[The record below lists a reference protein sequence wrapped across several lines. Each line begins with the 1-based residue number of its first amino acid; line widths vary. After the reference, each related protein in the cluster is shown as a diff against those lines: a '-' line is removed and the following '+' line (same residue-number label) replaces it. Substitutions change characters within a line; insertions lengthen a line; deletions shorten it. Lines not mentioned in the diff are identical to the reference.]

1 MRILHTID
9 SLGIYGAETVLLN
22 LATEQQRRGETP
34 VLLSIGSPDVA
45 DKPIEI
51 EARRRGI
58 ASVPLRMRGLNLAGG
73 AEIMRVARTQN
84 IDVIH
89 SHGYRSNIL
98 LGLLPRRLR
107 RIPVVTTL
115 HGWTAKS
122 AWSKLGLYRTI
133 DQRLLSRL
141 DGVAVVN
148 EQMLR
153 LPALMRLQP
162 PAQAI
167 ANGVCMPAASAPI
180 PTDALVAKIV
190 ALRARGLTLFGVV
203 GRLSPEKN
211 VRGLVEALRLLND
224 KNLGLVIL
232 GAGPE
237 LAAIQRAITEA
248 GLTDR
253 VLLGGYVA
261 NARDYLAL
269 LDVLVIPSLTEGLPM
284 ILLEA
289 MAAKLPVV
297 ATRVGDIPA
306 VLGELGVLVEPGD
319 SRKLAAAI
327 GATVGR
333 LAQMR
338 ALAAQAADRV
348 ATRYSATAMADSYSL
363 LYTRVS

>member
-1 MRILHTID
+1 MRILHVID

-22 LATEQQRRGETP
+22 LATEQQRRGDRP
-34 VLLSIGSPDVA
+34 VLLSISSPDVA

-58 ASVPLRMRGLNLAGG
+58 ECVLLRMRGLNLAGG
-73 AEIMRVARTQN
+73 AEIMRIAHTRDV
-84 IDVIH
+84 DVIH
-89 SHGYRSNIL
+89 SHGYKSNIL
-98 LGLLPRRLR
+98 LGLLPRRSR

-122 AWSKLGLYRTI
+122 TWSKLGLYRMI

-153 LPALMRLQP
+153 LPALMRLRP
-162 PAQAI
+162 AAQAI
-167 ANGVCMPAASAPI
+167 ANGVSMPAASAPI
-180 PTDALVAKIV
+180 PTDALAQKIA
-190 ALRARGLTLFGVV
+190 ALRARNLTLLGVV

-211 VRGLVEALRLLND
+211 VVGLVEALHILDNR
-224 KNLGLVIL
+224 NLGLVVL

-237 LAAIQRAITEA
+237 LPAIQRSIAEA
-248 GLTDR
+248 ELTDR
-253 VLLGGYVA
+253 VLLAGYVA

-297 ATRVGDIPA
+297 STRVGDIPA
-306 VLGELGVLVEPGD
+306 VLGELGVLVEPCD
-319 SRKLAAAI
+319 SRKLATAI
-327 GATVGR
+327 SATVDR
-333 LAQMR
+333 LAEMR
-338 ALAAQAADRV
+338 TLAAQAADRV
-348 ATRYSATAMADSYSL
+348 ATEYSATAMADRYSL